1 MATDLNNHTEDIVDG
16 EIVAEYTD
24 QTMLNLDD
32 LAAQDESLYDTQDSL
47 QAVPDQQ
54 RRNFLTRLLMGSVA
68 AAALGGSAALLY
80 DQQRRGR
87 PQVVVLPNGDETDG
101 ASVGAPV
108 AQDDS
113 IQAALTA
120 MTADRDRLSTELDQ
134 ANAEMGDLRVQLSDA
149 LAELEDLRRI
159 NNLWQM
165 LDDVGLDGVVEAAL
179 EAAGGALAGV
189 MIVIST
195 LGTGIAI
202 VQSLLNGFTSLLPGP
217 QAGIRWLRQQSS
229 GLATSLDWLAE
240 QVQEAIEPAA
250 SFAALIADF
259 VLWVLDRLPFGIG
272 NQARAGMEAMELVVS
287 DLPGLVQGITDD
299 VLDPLA
305 EWFSDDDEENLVGT
319 LLNPIEDKLL
329 EPARTARD
337 KVEAFETV
345 FEDELA
351 TPLRD
356 ALTQRR
362 ALRDELQQAQVQL
375 AARV

>member
-1 MATDLNNHTEDIVDG
+1 MAIDPDNTAEDVVDG

-32 LAAQDESLYDTQDSL
+32 LAAGDDSLFDTQDSL

-54 RRNFLTRLLMGSVA
+54 RRNFLTRLLMGGVA

-87 PQVVVLPNGDETDG
+87 AQVVVLPNGDDLG
-101 ASVGAPV
+101 GIDVPPPS

-113 IQAALTA
+113 ITAALTA
-120 MTADRDRLSTELDQ
+120 MTADRDRLSTELDA
-134 ANAEMGDLRVQLSDA
+134 ANAEVGDLRVQLSDA
-149 LAELEDLRRI
+149 LAELEDLRRV
-159 NNLWQM
+159 NGLWQT
-165 LDDVGLDGVVEAAL
+165 LDDIGLDGVVEAAL
-179 EAAGGALAGV
+179 EAAGGALSGV
-189 MIVIST
+189 MVVISA

-202 VQSLLNGFTSLLPGP
+202 AQSVLNGFRSLLPGP
-217 QAGIRWLRQQSS
+217 QAGIRWLTQQNG

-240 QVQEAIEPAA
+240 QVQEAVEPAA

-259 VLWVLDRLPFGIG
+259 VLWVLDRLPFGVG
-272 NQARAGMEAMELVVS
+272 SRARAGMEAMELVVR
-287 DLPGLVQGITDD
+287 DLPDMVQGISDD

-305 EWFSDDDEENLVGT
+305 EWFSDDEDENLAGT
-319 LLNPIEDKLL
+319 LLTPIEDKLL

-337 KVEAFETV
+337 KVETFETV

-351 TPLRD
+351 APLRA
-356 ALTQRR
+356 ALAERR
-362 ALRDELQQAQVQL
+362 ALRDELQQAQARL
-375 AARV
+375 AARI